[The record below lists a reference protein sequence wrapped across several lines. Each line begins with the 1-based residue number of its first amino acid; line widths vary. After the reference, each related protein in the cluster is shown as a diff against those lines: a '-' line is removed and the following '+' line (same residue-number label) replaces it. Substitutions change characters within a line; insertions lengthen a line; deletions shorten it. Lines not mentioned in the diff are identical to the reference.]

1 MKKTPHRFAVAG
13 LLLAMLATLMIC
25 LIIFKTDPHMPLIGC
40 LILLSLFAL
49 WHKAS
54 WEKIEKGLVEGISKG
69 LKPILILALIGML
82 IGVWMASGTVPY
94 LVSAGFH
101 LISPQWFLITAL
113 VSAMIVSTFTGSSF
127 TTVGTV
133 GAALIGIGLG
143 FGISPALCAGAIIC
157 GACFGDKMSPLSD
170 TTNFAPAV
178 AGTDIFTHIR
188 HMTWTT
194 VPAILITAILFIILG
209 QQASLNVSL
218 AEISHA
224 QTLLHEHFNMSLWLM
239 ASPLIVAI
247 LAFRKTPII
256 PVLMTGIVTGAL
268 TAIIFQSASIETL
281 LNTMQNGF
289 QLKGDKSLVASIV
302 NRGGLQSMMWS
313 ISLIFIAL
321 GFGGVAKGIGL
332 IDFLMKGIM
341 SKLNK
346 KGHYVTAAV
355 LSSISVNILTG
366 EQYLSI
372 LLPGQ
377 AYQKAFDE
385 KDIPG
390 ETLSRSLEDGGTLV
404 NPLIPWGVSGAFF
417 TQILGVSVL
426 EYLPFVFFLYLSPVF
441 SVLFAYIPGIR
452 NHTLKKN
459 RHLKEQKAS

>member
-1 MKKTPHRFAVAG
+1 MIKSPRRLSVAI
-13 LLLAMLATLMIC
+13 LLLAMLALLMSS
-25 LIIFKTDPHMPLIGC
+25 LIIFKTDPHMPLAGC
-40 LILLSLFAL
+40 LVLLSLFAL

-54 WEKIEKGLVEGISKG
+54 WEKIEKGIVEGISKG

-94 LVSAGFH
+94 LVSAGFG

-113 VSAMIVSTFTGSSF
+113 ISGMVVSTFTGSSF

-133 GAALIGIGLG
+133 GAALMGIGTG
-143 FGISPALCAGAIIC
+143 FGINPALCAGAIIC

-178 AGTDIFTHIR
+178 AGTNLFTHIR

-194 VPAILITAILFIILG
+194 VPAILITAILFILLG
-209 QQASLNVSL
+209 QHASPHLSMT
-218 AEISHA
+218 EISQA
-224 QTLLHEHFNMSLWLM
+224 QTALHKHFNLSIWVMI
-239 ASPLIVAI
+239 SPLIVVV
-247 LAFRKTPII
+247 LAFRKAPII
-256 PVLMTGIVTGAL
+256 PVLVTGIVTGAL
-268 TAIIFQSASIETL
+268 TAIIFQSVSIEAL
-281 LNTMQNGF
+281 MGTMQNGF
-289 QLKGDKSLVASIV
+289 HLKGDKSLVASIV

-321 GFGGVAKGIGL
+321 GFGGVAKNIGL
-332 IDFLMKGIM
+332 IDFLINGLLA
-341 SKLNK
+341 KLHK
-346 KGHYVTAAV
+346 KGHYVTAAA
-355 LSSISVNILTG
+355 LSSIGVNILTG

-377 AYQKAFDE
+377 AYQEAFDE
-385 KDIPG
+385 KKIPR

-417 TQILGVSVL
+417 AQTLGVSVL
-426 EYLPFVFFLYLSPVF
+426 EYLPFVFFLYLSPLF
-441 SVLFAYIPGIR
+441 TVLFAYIPGIR
-452 NHTLKKN
+452 NHALKQKPE
-459 RHLKEQKAS
+459 LKEQQAL